1 MDRNWEEILSHF
13 NVKDTVSTFGDGH
26 INDTYV
32 TSSGKYIVQRVNNNV
47 FKHPRRVM
55 SNIAVITAH
64 IREKTAEEGGNPDRA
79 TLTIIKTTDG
89 KNYYQTED
97 GGFYRLSLNIKDTVT
112 LQSIEKPEYFY
123 NAAKAFG
130 KFQRMLSDFPAETLY
145 ETIKNFHNTV
155 SRYDD
160 LMEAVENN
168 LSGRAG
174 DVAAELDF
182 IKERQD
188 YAHVVLDAM
197 EEGAIPVRVTHNDTK
212 LNNVLLD
219 KETKEGVAVIDLDT
233 VMPGSLLYDYGD
245 SMRYGTNTGAEDDP
259 DLDNVSCDLELFE
272 SYTKGFMEEMG
283 PYMTEREIEL
293 LPFSSIL
300 LTYECGMRFL
310 TDHINGDTYFK
321 IHRPNH
327 NLDRARAQ
335 FKLVYDMEQK
345 IDKMKEIVAKYTK

>member
-1 MDRNWEEILSHF
+1 MNRNWPEILGHF
-13 NVKDTVSTFGDGH
+13 NVNDTVTTFGDGH
-26 INDTYV
+26 INDTFV

-55 SNIAVITAH
+55 SNIAMVTEH
-64 IREKTAEEGGNPDRA
+64 IREKTVEEGGNPDRA

-97 GGFYRLSLNIKDTVT
+97 GGFYRLSLNITNTVT
-112 LQSIEKPEYFY
+112 LQSIDKPVYFY

-130 KFQRMLSDFPAETLY
+130 HFQKMLSDFPAETLY

-155 SRYDD
+155 SRYND
-160 LMEAVENN
+160 LMEAAENN
-168 LSGRAG
+168 LSGRAD
-174 DVAAELDF
+174 DVKAELDF
-182 IKERQD
+182 AKERES

-197 EEGAIPVRVTHNDTK
+197 EQGLVPVRVTHNDTK

-219 KETKEGVAVIDLDT
+219 KDTKEGVAVIDLDT

-245 SMRYGTNTGAEDDP
+245 SMRYGTNTGLEDDP
-259 DLDNVSCDLELFE
+259 DLDRVTCDLELFE

-283 PYMTEREIEL
+283 DDMTEKEIEL
-293 LPFSSIL
+293 LPFSAIL

-310 TDHINGDTYFK
+310 TDHLNGDTYFK
-321 IHRPNH
+321 IHREGH

-335 FKLVYDMEQK
+335 FKLVSDMESK
-345 IDKMKEIVAKYTK
+345 MDKMKEIVSRYKK